1 MDRMEAAGLRMSSA
15 AGRGT
20 LAAAVLASGM
30 AFLDSTVVNVAL
42 PTLGH
47 EFGASLAQL
56 QWVINGYTLTLAA
69 FVLLGGALGDH
80 LGRRRIFVT
89 GVVWFTLAS
98 LVCGIAPN
106 VETLIAA
113 RVLQGVGG
121 ALLAPGSLALLQSS
135 FREEDRARAIGAWSG
150 LAGATTALGPF
161 VGGFLIDQVSWR
173 WIFLIN
179 VPLAIIIIWLSKVY
193 VPESRDTAA
202 AHHFDVAGALLG
214 ATALGGVTYGL
225 IAWPEHGFGSVA
237 VLGAFAVGLA
247 GAIGFLLVERAR
259 AMAAMMP
266 LRLFASRVFSVL
278 NLYTVLTYGAFGG
291 FFFLLVIY
299 LQTGLG
305 YDALEAGLATL
316 PMTLLMLAGSELS
329 GAMATRF
336 GPKLQLTVGP
346 LCCAAGVML
355 MRTMTPGVSYWAG
368 ILPGVL
374 LFGLG
379 LTLFVA
385 PLTASVLSAVE
396 VRFAGVASGVNNTA
410 ARAGSLLA
418 VAALPLVVGLSGE
431 EYEDGAALGTAFY
444 DAGMWCAG
452 ALVVA
457 SGLALFVCGRVR
469 LDRPDRKPVPEPLR
483 EHLPRVLERGRCP

>member
-1 MDRMEAAGLRMSSA
+1 MEAAGLRMSSA

-42 PTLGH
+42 PTLGR
-47 EFGASLAQL
+47 ELGASLAQL

-69 FVLLGGALGDH
+69 FVLLGGALGDR

-135 FREEDRARAIGAWSG
+135 FQEQDRARAIGAWSG
-150 LAGATTALGPF
+150 LAGATMALGPF
-161 VGGFLIDQVSWR
+161 IGGVLIDQVSWR

-179 VPLAIIIIWLSKVY
+179 VPLAAVIVWLSRRY
-193 VPESRDTAA
+193 VPESRDSAV
-202 AHHFDVAGALLG
+202 AHHFDVAGAALG
-214 ATALGGVTYGL
+214 AAALGGVTYGL
-225 IAWPEHGFGSVA
+225 IAWPEHGFVSLP
-237 VLGAFAVGLA
+237 VLGAFVVGLA

-259 AMAAMMP
+259 AAAAMMP
-266 LRLFASRVFSVL
+266 LRLFSSRVFSVL

-316 PMTLLMLAGSELS
+316 PMTLLMLVGSELS
-329 GAMATRF
+329 GAMATKF
-336 GPKLQLTVGP
+336 GPRLQLTLGP
-346 LCCAAGVML
+346 LFCAAGVL
-355 MRTMTPGVSYWAG
+355 MIRTMTPGVSYWTG

-374 LFGLG
+374 VFGLG
-379 LTLFVA
+379 LTLLVA
-385 PLTASVLSAVE
+385 PLTATVLSAVD

-431 EYEDGAALGTAFY
+431 DYENAAALGAAFY
-444 DAGMWCAG
+444 QSGMWCA
-452 ALVVA
+452 AVFVLA
-457 SGLALFVCGRVR
+457 SVLALFVCGGVR
-469 LDRPDRKPVPEPLR
+469 LDRPGRAPTPAQR
-483 EHLPRVLERGRCP
+483 TGHLPQVLQRGRCP

>member
-1 MDRMEAAGLRMSSA
+1 METTGLRLSSA

-42 PTLGH
+42 PTLGR
-47 EFGASLAQL
+47 ELGASLAQL

-113 RVLQGVGG
+113 RVVQGIGG

-135 FREEDRARAIGAWSG
+135 FREGDRARAIGAWSG
-150 LAGATTALGPF
+150 LAGTTTALGPF
-161 VGGFLIDQVSWR
+161 VGGVLIDQVSWR

-179 VPLAIIIIWLSKVY
+179 LPLAAAVVWLCKVY
-193 VPESRDTAA
+193 VPESRNTAT

-214 ATALGGVTYGL
+214 AAALGGVTYAL
-225 IAWPEHGFGSVA
+225 IAWPERGFVSLP
-237 VLGAFAVGLA
+237 VLGGFVVGLA
-247 GAIGFLLVERAR
+247 GAVAFLLVERAR

-266 LRLFASRVFSVL
+266 LRLFSSRVFSVL
-278 NLYTVLTYGAFGG
+278 NLYTVLAYGAFGG

-316 PMTLLMLAGSELS
+316 PMTLVMLVGSELS
-329 GAMATRF
+329 GAAATKF
-336 GPKLQLTVGP
+336 GPKVQLTIGP
-346 LCCAAGVML
+346 LCCAAGMML
-355 MRTMTPGVSYWAG
+355 VRGITPGVNYWTG

-374 LFGLG
+374 IFGVG
-379 LTLFVA
+379 LTLLVA

-431 EYEDGAALGTAFY
+431 EYENGAALGVAFY

-452 ALVVA
+452 AMVVA
-457 SGLALFVCGRVR
+457 AVLALFVCGKVR
-469 LDRPDRKPVPEPLR
+469 LNRPDRAGTVEQ
-483 EHLPRVLERGRCP
+483 EEGHLPQVLQRGRCP

>member
-1 MDRMEAAGLRMSSA
+1 MDRMEAAGLRMGSA

-42 PTLGH
+42 PTLGR
-47 EFGASLAQL
+47 ELGASLAQL
-56 QWVINGYTLTLAA
+56 QWVINGYTLTLAS
-69 FVLLGGALGDH
+69 FVLLGGALGDR

-113 RVLQGVGG
+113 RVVQGMGG

-150 LAGATTALGPF
+150 LAGTTTALGPF
-161 VGGFLIDQVSWR
+161 VGGVLIDQASWR

-179 VPLAIIIIWLSKVY
+179 LPLAAAVVWLSKAY
-193 VPESRDTAA
+193 VPESRNSASTQ
-202 AHHFDVAGALLG
+202 HFDVAGALLG
-214 ATALGGVTYGL
+214 ATALGGVTYAL
-225 IAWPEHGFGSVA
+225 IAWPERGFVSVP
-237 VLGAFAVGLA
+237 VLGGFAVGLA
-247 GAIGFLLVERAR
+247 AAIAFLLVERAR
-259 AMAAMMP
+259 AMGAMMP
-266 LRLFASRVFSVL
+266 LRLFSSRVFSVL

-316 PMTLLMLAGSELS
+316 PMTLLMLLGSELS
-329 GAMATRF
+329 GAAATKF

-346 LCCAAGVML
+346 LCCAVGVL
-355 MRTMTPGVSYWAG
+355 LIREITPGVNYWTG

-374 LFGLG
+374 AYGIG
-379 LTLFVA
+379 LTLLVA

-431 EYEDGAALGTAFY
+431 EYENGAALGSAFY

-452 ALVVA
+452 AMVVA
-457 SGLALFVCGRVR
+457 AVLALFVCGKVR
-469 LDRPDRKPVPEPLR
+469 LDRPDRPPPA
-483 EHLPRVLERGRCP
+483 EHLPQVLQRGRCP

>member
-1 MDRMEAAGLRMSSA
+1 METAGLRMSSA

-42 PTLGH
+42 PTLGR
-47 EFGASLAQL
+47 ELDASLAQL
-56 QWVINGYTLTLAA
+56 QWVINGYTLTLAS

-80 LGRRRIFVT
+80 LGRRRIFVI

-161 VGGFLIDQVSWR
+161 VGGVLIDQASWR

-179 VPLAIIIIWLSKVY
+179 LPLAAVVVWLSRAY
-193 VPESRDTAA
+193 VPESRDSAS

-214 ATALGGVTYGL
+214 ATALGGVTYAL
-225 IAWPEHGFGSVA
+225 IAWPEHGFASVA
-237 VLGAFAVGLA
+237 VLAGFALGLA
-247 GAIGFLLVERAR
+247 GAIGFLLVEQAR

-266 LRLFASRVFSVL
+266 LRLFSSRVFSVL

-305 YDALEAGLATL
+305 YDALGAGLATL
-316 PMTLLMLAGSELS
+316 PMTLLMLVGSERS

-336 GPKLQLTVGP
+336 GPKLQLTLGP
-346 LCCAAGVML
+346 LCCAAGVLL
-355 MRTMTPGVSYWAG
+355 MREIAPGTNYWTG
-368 ILPGVL
+368 LLPGVL
-374 LFGLG
+374 AFGLG

-418 VAALPLVVGLSGE
+418 VAALPLVVGLSGA
-431 EYEDGAALGTAFY
+431 EYEQAAALGGAFY
-444 DAGMWCAG
+444 DAGMWCAA

-457 SGLALFVCGRVR
+457 AVLALFVCGKVR
-469 LDRPDRKPVPEPLR
+469 LDRPDRVLAPEQR
-483 EHLPRVLERGRCP
+483 AGHLPLVLQRGRCP